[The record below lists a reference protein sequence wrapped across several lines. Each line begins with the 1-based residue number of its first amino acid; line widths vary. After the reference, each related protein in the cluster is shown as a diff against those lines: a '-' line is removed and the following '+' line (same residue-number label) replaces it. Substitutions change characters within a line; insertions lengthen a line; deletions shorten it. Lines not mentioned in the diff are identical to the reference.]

1 MFRFKVVLSHVKGE
15 PPVILRS
22 AAVQSQPGCVLG
34 HPREISLLNKML
46 VVFASTAK
54 ICAPG
59 AAQSSGRTHSL
70 IKSTWQTHFIDIQKR
85 YTHRY
90 WSMFM

>member
-15 PPVILRS
+15 PPVILSS

-34 HPREISLLNKML
+34 HTREISLINKML

-54 ICAPG
+54 ICAPS
-59 AAQSSGRTHSL
+59 AAQSGRRTHSL
-70 IKSTWQTHFIDIQKR
+70 MKSTWRTHL
-85 YTHRY
+85 
-90 WSMFM
+90 